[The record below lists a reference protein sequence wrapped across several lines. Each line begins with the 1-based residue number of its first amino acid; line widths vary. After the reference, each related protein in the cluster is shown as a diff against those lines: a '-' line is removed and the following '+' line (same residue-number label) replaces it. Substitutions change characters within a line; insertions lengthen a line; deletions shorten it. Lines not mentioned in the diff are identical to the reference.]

1 MAGSLDGAS
10 QGSIERL
17 WLADAAATTA
27 LGRRLAQEL
36 TGSGAGGNPAQF
48 TDARREA
55 WIAPPAGV
63 GSDQGADPWPGA
75 GDGAGDRAGDRAGAV
90 RASAVQASE
99 APLASRPP
107 SDPFQPPILLLSGGL
122 GAGKTCLVQG
132 LAAELGISDAIT
144 SPTFALAQHY
154 QGQGSAGPTALVHL
168 DLYRLEQA
176 AAADD
181 LFAQEEEEAAALGA
195 LLAVEWPE
203 RLGLWPQGAWQVELQ
218 LHGEGRLALIKRPP
232 MGPPDPSAGAG
243 PQ

>member
-1 MAGSLDGAS
+1 MQPKSALNQAFEGSKEGSL
-10 QGSIERL
+10 ERL
-17 WLADAAATTA
+17 WLADAADTAA
-27 LGRRLAQEL
+27 LGQRLAREL
-36 TGSGAGGNPAQF
+36 VGAG
-48 TDARREA
+48 
-55 WIAPPAGV
+55 
-63 GSDQGADPWPGA
+63 PGA
-75 GDGAGDRAGDRAGAV
+75 
-90 RASAVQASE
+90 
-99 APLASRPP
+99 PW
-107 SDPFQPPILLLSGGL
+107 QPPILLLSGGL

-132 LAAELGISDAIT
+132 LAAELGINEAIT

-203 RLGLWPQGAWQVELQ
+203 RLGFWPQGAWQVELQ
-218 LHGEGRLALIKRPP
+218 LEGEGRLALITHPQEGSP
-232 MGPPDPSAGAG
+232 GSSAGAG

>member
-1 MAGSLDGAS
+1 MA
-10 QGSIERL
+10 IERL
-17 WLADAAATTA
+17 WLADAADTAA
-27 LGRRLAQEL
+27 LGQRLAREL
-36 TGSGAGGNPAQF
+36 AQGGLGGAWGTAGAGARRQWPPGSGQL
-48 TDARREA
+48 
-55 WIAPPAGV
+55 APP
-63 GSDQGADPWPGA
+63 PW
-75 GDGAGDRAGDRAGAV
+75 
-90 RASAVQASE
+90 
-99 APLASRPP
+99 
-107 SDPFQPPILLLSGGL
+107 QPPILLLSGGL

-154 QGQGSAGPTALVHL
+154 QGKGSSGPTALVHL

-203 RLGLWPQGAWQVELQ
+203 RLGLWPQGVWQVELQ
-218 LHGEGRLALIKRPP
+218 LEGEGRLALIRRPQL
-232 MGPPDPSAGAG
+232 GPPEGPPGLGAEAG